1 MLQWKKTRQK
11 PSPLFTVSLKPMGDL
26 NGSEGA
32 DLGEISS
39 NVRELQVTR
48 GTSSKRRPLIW
59 RKAVK
64 LVTWVKRHSTEAT
77 VIYTRGGYRAGICGS
92 GTLAGG
98 GGRRSSEALPHQVA
112 QLPHPHLCNPSLPSD
127 GPRSPPVEAAGI
139 EKPRS
144 LS

>member
-92 GTLAGG
+92 GTLAGAG
-98 GGRRSSEALPHQVA
+98 GGAAARLCRIRLRSFHIRTCATPAFPATDLAARRLR
-112 QLPHPHLCNPSLPSD
+112 QLGLRNPAP
-127 GPRSPPVEAAGI
+127 
-139 EKPRS
+139 
-144 LS
+144 